1 MFQMK
6 HRCIY
11 RSYFQDLISKSAEVT
26 EIVGHCFSPI
36 NGYLLFMPHSK
47 TSDILPISV
56 ILADLR
62 ILISTKIWN
71 IATSLMLYVLLSGG
85 TTLGLEFC

>member
-1 MFQMK
+1 M
-6 HRCIY
+6 
-11 RSYFQDLISKSAEVT
+11 T

-36 NGYLLFMPHSK
+36 NGYLLFMPDSK

-85 TTLGLEFC
+85 TTLGLEISILLEEG